1 MVGREHVSDPNLN
14 TRRLMPLHDWSDRS
28 GWEGLLHLWI
38 AELLHWIRP
47 RLPAGYR
54 AFIGSAP
61 LLAIG
66 TPGRPDLGVRDWP
79 GGSTAPRE
87 TSTAASGSEPDLEVA
102 VAAIDPGSA
111 LLVER
116 QGRLVAAVEL
126 ISPRSKDR
134 PMAREAYLA
143 RYLGYLMEAVNLVMI
158 DLHPRPFGF
167 SFADRITEALC
178 LAQPPCLP
186 PLAISYR
193 VGEPAAT
200 GGRLL
205 AIWRR
210 PLTVG
215 GALPELPLP
224 LSVEEAVS
232 IDLEETYNRAAADV
246 YLP

>member
-1 MVGREHVSDPNLN
+1 
-14 TRRLMPLHDWSDRS
+14 MPLHDWGDRS
-28 GWEGLLHLWI
+28 GWEGLHHLWI
-38 AELLHWIRP
+38 AGLLHWIRP

-54 AFIGSAP
+54 AYIGSAP

-66 TPGRPDLGVRDWP
+66 APPGRPGLSVWDWP
-79 GGSTAPRE
+79 GVSVSPRE
-87 TSTAASGSEPDLEVA
+87 STTAARGSEPDVEVA

-126 ISPRSKDR
+126 ISPRNKDR

-167 SFADRITEALC
+167 SFADRIAEALS
-178 LAQPPCLP
+178 LGRPPCPP

-200 GGRLL
+200 GGRFL
-205 AIWRR
+205 AIWTR
-210 PLTVG
+210 PLAVG
-215 GALPELPLP
+215 KVLPTLPLP
-224 LSVEEAVS
+224 LSVEEEVP
-232 IDLEETYNRAAADV
+232 IDLEGTYNRAAADV
-246 YLP
+246 YLPGTAKDNP